1 MIETKIF
8 FLLLLSRTATARG
21 KAEQAD
27 ISAMHAQEDSNIARL
42 IAKQFDPDAKMPG
55 RITVSSQIKST
66 H

>member
-1 MIETKIF
+1 MMFSYCFRNF
-8 FLLLLSRTATARG
+8 FNNKFVLFRTATARG

-55 RITVSSQIKST
+55 MVIVY
-66 H
+66 